1 MDTSSVTYVVENGSI
16 PTFVT
21 ILTVSQSSMI
31 PMYNAVVVLVS
42 AVMAVRSVVTIVEIF
57 VRNVAVRVAVS
68 LAVNE

>member
-1 MDTSSVTYVVENGSI
+1 MVENGSI

-31 PMYNAVVVLVS
+31 PMYNAVVVLAS
-42 AVMAVRSVVTIVEIF
+42 AAMVVRSVVTIVEIF

>member
-1 MDTSSVTYVVENGSI
+1 MDTSSVTSVVENGSI
-16 PTFVT
+16 LTFVT